1 MTSPQVFSPCPISIL
16 RSSPSLMHFAGR
28 LFALYVGLGAACAGG
43 YCQEVSASKDLP
55 APVVVKASSSGT
67 PKVQVQTQE
76 QPRSEARLELTLR
89 QAIEMALENNLDIRI
104 QRVDQSVAEF
114 GIKRTQGGGTP
125 SQINYNIAETPAGVG
140 SSAMPLLTTISG
152 VLSPARVDPSGIVVS
167 PTYDSGHVLGGQHS
181 LSIAQAPYSLGS
193 AIPSFDPEFQGQ
205 FAWIRRD
212 PAGSIVSATSATPGD
227 MVITNNTLGNAT
239 LVKGFSSGTSVQ
251 VGVND
256 FVQSFYSG
264 RSSAVPFTHPNAI
277 VLVAQPLLRGAGRSN
292 NTRFITIAKTNS
304 KISATVL
311 EQQMVSTISGVENLY
326 YDLVSLQ
333 EVIQVQRRALKAA
346 EELLSN
352 DQQQLGVGRMPP
364 IEVAR
369 AEALVS
375 AIRLALTEAEARREQ
390 QGNVLRSV
398 LDPQSLSTADG
409 KLPDLV
415 AIDAWSP
422 PSDEPEKPIA
432 DLIQTALLRRPDVRA
447 SKLQI
452 ANGERAVLGSSNA
465 RLPELDLYAS
475 FQSRG
480 VIAPSLIP
488 IGGDSTTGAA
498 TIDPVPTG
506 GKSASKVLEVGIQF
520 NVSVRDR
527 VANAD
532 FGADQAE
539 LREERFREMQMES
552 QAAAEVRNALIGF
565 AAAKQAAQTA
575 STIRKLQ
582 EQFLDAE
589 LEKFRAGMSTN
600 FAVIQQQAYLAQA
613 ETTEVAAQAAFNKAA
628 VQLYRALGETLE
640 HYGIEVQSD
649 TPRRNLPPQR

>member
-1 MTSPQVFSPCPISIL
+1 
-16 RSSPSLMHFAGR
+16 
-28 LFALYVGLGAACAGG
+28 
-43 YCQEVSASKDLP
+43 
-55 APVVVKASSSGT
+55 
-67 PKVQVQTQE
+67 
-76 QPRSEARLELTLR
+76 
-89 QAIEMALENNLDIRI
+89 
-104 QRVDQSVAEF
+104 
-114 GIKRTQGGGTP
+114 
-125 SQINYNIAETPAGVG
+125 
-140 SSAMPLLTTISG
+140 
-152 VLSPARVDPSGIVVS
+152 
-167 PTYDSGHVLGGQHS
+167 
-181 LSIAQAPYSLGS
+181 
-193 AIPSFDPEFQGQ
+193 
-205 FAWIRRD
+205 
-212 PAGSIVSATSATPGD
+212 
-227 MVITNNTLGNAT
+227 
-239 LVKGFSSGTSVQ
+239 
-251 VGVND
+251 
-256 FVQSFYSG
+256 
-264 RSSAVPFTHPNAI
+264 
-277 VLVAQPLLRGAGRSN
+277 
-292 NTRFITIAKTNS
+292 
-304 KISATVL
+304 
-311 EQQMVSTISGVENLY
+311 
-326 YDLVSLQ
+326 
-333 EVIQVQRRALKAA
+333 
-346 EELLSN
+346 
-352 DQQQLGVGRMPP
+352 
-364 IEVAR
+364 
-369 AEALVS
+369 
-375 AIRLALTEAEARREQ
+375 
-390 QGNVLRSV
+390 VLRSV
-398 LDPQSLSTADG
+398 LDPQSLSAADG
-409 KLPDLV
+409 KLPELV

-432 DLIQTALLRRPDVRA
+432 DLIQTALLRRPDIRA

-452 ANGERAVLGSSNA
+452 ANGERAVIGSSNA

-575 STIRKLQ
+575 STSRKLQ

-600 FAVIQQQAYLAQA
+600 FAVIQQQTYLAQA
-613 ETTEVAAQAAFNKAA
+613 ETTEVAAQAAFKKAA

-640 HYGIEVQSD
+640 HHGIEVQPD